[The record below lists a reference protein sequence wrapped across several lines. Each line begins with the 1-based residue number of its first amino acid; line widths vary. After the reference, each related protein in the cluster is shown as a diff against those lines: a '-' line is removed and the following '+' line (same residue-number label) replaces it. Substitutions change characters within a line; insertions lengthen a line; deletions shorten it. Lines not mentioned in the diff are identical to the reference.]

1 MEETNDKINFSS
13 NINERKEERKTYFYR
28 NFTIEEIQELLE
40 QIIKEN
46 KEQWDKDF
54 IQTLIYG
61 EPLNNVNT

>member
-13 NINERKEERKTYFYR
+13 NINDRKTYFYR
-28 NFTIEEIQELLE
+28 NFTIEEIQESLE

-61 EPLNNVNT
+61 EPLNNGNL

>member
-13 NINERKEERKTYFYR
+13 NINDRKTYFYR
-28 NFTIEEIQELLE
+28 NFTIEEIQESLE